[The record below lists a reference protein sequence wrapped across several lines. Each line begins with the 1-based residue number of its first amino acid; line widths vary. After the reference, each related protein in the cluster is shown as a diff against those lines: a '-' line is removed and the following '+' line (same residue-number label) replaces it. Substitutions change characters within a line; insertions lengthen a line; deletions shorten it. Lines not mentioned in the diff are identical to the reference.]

1 MTFDK
6 INKQKS
12 KARRI
17 RLIQIFWMTLAFYG
31 ILVPFTAEMATVP
44 MIGGLLI
51 KFESQTAVM
60 SIFAF
65 VLTFVNHTLYI
76 SIIWLHYKPV
86 VSFCLWVSLATV
98 VSACFKTGESVPTE

>member
-51 KFESQTAVM
+51 KFES
-60 SIFAF
+60 
-65 VLTFVNHTLYI
+65 
-76 SIIWLHYKPV
+76 
-86 VSFCLWVSLATV
+86 
-98 VSACFKTGESVPTE
+98 